1 MKKIF
6 SLFATALV
14 ALFGLTC
21 CGGGGDSSEPGYMSI
36 QDFYTGTKKFVTGYN
51 LVMQII
57 PNDGAAD
64 SDSDPFVT
72 SVDDTSVNFRPGWIK
87 AGDAEISAYFT
98 YAMPEKDA
106 RTATLTFS
114 VTGSVE
120 DLTDKDFLAGLG
132 FAVLATDESAGTA
145 IVLPNTITSLSGMN
159 CVLEFNFDA
168 QKMETTV
175 TFVNVKVTE
184 NGNTVPYSE
193 LVRNGV
199 VPFTV
204 CPQ

>member
-21 CGGGGDSSEPGYMSI
+21 CGGGGGSSEPGYMSI
-36 QDFYTGTKKFVTGYN
+36 EDFATATKKFVTGYN
-51 LVMQII
+51 LIMEIK
-57 PNDGAAD
+57 PTLDGTFT
-64 SDSDPFVT
+64 P
-72 SVDDTSVNFRPGWIK
+72 DTSNPLMVTFMPGVME
-87 AGDAEISAYFT
+87 AGDARISAVFT
-98 YAMPEKDA
+98 YEMAEENA
-106 RTATLTFS
+106 RTAKLSFS
-114 VTGSVE
+114 VTGSAE

-168 QKMETTV
+168 QKMETTA
-175 TFVNVKVTE
+175 TFVNVELTE
-184 NGNTVPYSE
+184 NGKTVLYNE

-199 VPFTV
+199 VPFAV
-204 CPQ
+204 YPND